1 MEDFI
6 PIFAIFAVFGTI
18 TAIVFGPTFL
28 KYREKRDMQETVR
41 LAVDKGQELPP
52 ELLDVMTKDVQKG
65 LPSRSKDVRKGV
77 LSLASGIGI
86 AGFGIVVQ
94 GTTHVWGG
102 NGQGALLGIACIPA
116 AIGVAF
122 IILGFF
128 NPNKD

>member
-52 ELLDVMTKDVQKG
+52 ELLG
-65 LPSRSKDVRKGV
+65 L
-77 LSLASGIGI
+77 
-86 AGFGIVVQ
+86 
-94 GTTHVWGG
+94 GT
-102 NGQGALLGIACIPA
+102 A
-116 AIGVAF
+116 GVAGLAF
-122 IILGFF
+122 MIPDFLIGTPFPQVRTSQMLAICMALPYLAMAVAKAAPALPRGLHPAVKPFV
-128 NPNKD
+128 PRPRLVST